1 MNRVEIAAGIV
12 RYQFPPHEGKHLGGE
27 TLEAFFEMAGDGVL
41 QRPEGLRL
49 NP

>member
-1 MNRVEIAAGIV
+1 MNRVEIAADIV
-12 RYQFPPHEGKHLGGE
+12 RYRFPPHEGKHFGCG

-41 QRPEGLRL
+41 QRPEELRL